1 MSQLKTPTV
10 VKCIRCGKLM
20 YVKELSIYLDDPE
33 HHILNDMLK
42 NLSQDAICAECKR
55 KEKSPIIIIERNYR

>member
-1 MSQLKTPTV
+1 
-10 VKCIRCGKLM
+10 M

-42 NLSQDAICAECKR
+42 NLSQGAICAECKR